1 MRLSEVL
8 KALEKDRSKI
18 FVSENVKLYTS
29 KGEYLHFN
37 NTIVDTQIGCINLD
51 REWEEIKQPITF
63 EEVLNNGKIFKCKH
77 PKIKEEGYWV
87 LSRFI
92 SMLYR
97 ECFDSDEIFNILNT
111 GEFYNKGGGR
121 IRRNVAK

>member
-63 EEVLNNGKIFKCKH
+63 EEVLNNGKNFRCEH
-77 PKIKEEGYWV
+77 PKIKDDYFI

-92 SMLYR
+92 EYLYIND
-97 ECFDSDEIFNILNT
+97 FNSDEMLDIFKT
-111 GEFYNKGGGR
+111 GKFYN
-121 IRRNVAK
+121 